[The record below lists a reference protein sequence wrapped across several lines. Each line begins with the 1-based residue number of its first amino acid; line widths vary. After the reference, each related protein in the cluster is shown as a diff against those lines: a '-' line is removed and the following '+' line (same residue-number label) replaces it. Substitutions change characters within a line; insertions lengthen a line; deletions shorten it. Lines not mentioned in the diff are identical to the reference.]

1 MRLKFLSAVVCT
13 TAFFIAQAQ
22 IQQHADMVQAFH
34 HEALGKA
41 FAYHKLVDLST
52 TVGPRLSGSEGCK
65 KGVDWSIKTMREM
78 GMDTVYTQ
86 HVLVPKWERG
96 APEKARIHIAQQ
108 PPISIAVAALGG
120 SVATPIGGTRAQVV
134 EITDFRQ
141 LEQLATKALKGKI
154 VFFNIPMDPNFIN
167 TGFAYGQAVRQRWAG
182 AIEAAPYG
190 AVAVV
195 IRSVTLALDNNPH
208 TGSMSY
214 KGAKDSIPAAAIST
228 IAANQLSDLL
238 RKHPN
243 LELSLELHCKNL
255 GMAPSH
261 NVIGE
266 IKGSVF
272 PEELLVVGGHLDS
285 WDLGDGSQDDGAGL
299 AHSLEVA
306 NLFQKAGYRPK
317 RTLRVV
323 FFQNEEFGLE
333 GGKIYA
339 QQAVERAEQHYF
351 AVESDMGSGIP
362 RGFTFDTNDEYVE
375 KLQVLVPYFTPY
387 GIYEF
392 KKGGSGADLSPLDKE
407 TILLAGLRPESQRY
421 FDYHHSV
428 LDNINSVHPRELA
441 LGAAAMAS
449 LVYLIDQ
456 LDLGFSK
463 Q

>member
-1 MRLKFLSAVVCT
+1 MFQRLFLAVVCA
-13 TAFFIAQAQ
+13 TAFFSAIGQVQ
-22 IQQHADMVQAFH
+22 THAEMVQAFH
-34 HEALGKA
+34 HEALGKS

-52 TVGPRLSGSEGCK
+52 TVGPRLSGSEGDK
-65 KGVDWSIKTMREM
+65 KGVEWSIKTMLEM
-78 GMDTVYTQ
+78 GFDTVYTQ
-86 HVLVPKWERG
+86 NLMVSHWQRG
-96 APEKARIHIAQQ
+96 APEKAEIHIKNK
-108 PPISIAVAALGG
+108 PSIPLAVTALGG
-120 SVATPIGGTRAQVV
+120 SVATPQGGIKAQVV
-134 EITDFRQ
+134 EITDLKQ
-141 LEQLATKALKGKI
+141 LEKLGSKKLEGKI

-167 TGFAYGQAVRQRWAG
+167 TGFAYGQAVGQRWAG
-182 AIEAAPYG
+182 ALTAAPYR

-195 IRSVTLALDNNPH
+195 IRSVTLAHDNNPH

-228 IAANQLSDLL
+228 IAADQLSQLL
-238 RKHPN
+238 QSNPQ
-243 LELSLELHCKNL
+243 LELSLEMHCKNL
-255 GMAPSH
+255 GLAPSH

-266 IKGSVF
+266 IKGSEK
-272 PEELLVVGGHLDS
+272 PNEYLVVGGHLDS

-306 NLFQKAGYRPK
+306 NLFQKTGYRPK

-333 GGKIYA
+333 GGKVYA
-339 QQAVERAEQHYF
+339 AHAETAGEVHYF

-362 RGFTFDTNDEYVE
+362 RGFTFDTNDEQVE
-375 KLQVLVPYFTPY
+375 KLQVLVPYFSPY

-392 KKGGSGADLSPLDKE
+392 RKGGSGADLSPLDKAAS
-407 TILLAGLRPESQRY
+407 LLAGLRPESQRY

-456 LDLGFSK
+456 LNLGLN
-463 Q
+463 